1 MVYFTSI
8 AKTDTYVEMNT
19 RDNELYVIPN
29 DDVIFVD
36 DNSGMVSV
44 KNTGSRKTIGLIPV
58 DVYYG
63 E

>member
-8 AKTDTYVEMNT
+8 AKTDTYVEMST
-19 RDNELYVIPN
+19 RDNEKYVIPN
-29 DDVIFVD
+29 DDIIFVD

-44 KNTGSRKTIGLIPV
+44 KNTASRKTIGLIPV